1 MRKWSRSIL
10 RHSLAEEPAKRVK
23 IKLQQCSFLLV
34 LGFGRD
40 RISLP
45 HIIMTTGTD
54 GSEQIHAALLH
65 YLKRLGY
72 TQTEQALRDEAR
84 SFGVDALAFE
94 MQVQDEA
101 SLSASVL
108 FGMKKTERGFS
119 KASTFEG
126 HEREYMKL
134 RQWIHG
140 SLDLFREELLPC
152 LFPIFA
158 HLAIDLMI
166 RASRE
171 DCTTTLGSVLDVR
184 FLALG
189 NEDHCLAHGDDLA
202 SLANITEPAHLK
214 ECSVSST
221 FLSSRYHINLSA
233 SSFQMFMSFLEDN
246 GLLAVLRIVNQF
258 LNIRGA
264 TLCNVLS
271 LPVPNHRLWLPD
283 RRPGWLGCTWCEQLG

>member
-1 MRKWSRSIL
+1 
-10 RHSLAEEPAKRVK
+10 
-23 IKLQQCSFLLV
+23 
-34 LGFGRD
+34 
-40 RISLP
+40 
-45 HIIMTTGTD
+45 MTAGTD

-264 TLCNVLS
+264 TLCNVLVYLSRTIASGSQIEGPAGLDAHGASSSVNRERVLWATSFLPPERLES
-271 LPVPNHRLWLPD
+271 LLKQKFGDQVQRL
-283 RRPGWLGCTWCEQLG
+283 C